1 MGHFSDV
8 GATYIKGGCILLHWP
23 AYWSRTFLH
32 CPYPIK
38 SAFHPSG
45 PSRMLPA
52 NPSFYFILLLSKN
65 CTDTCQC
72 IKQHCKTGCR
82 KSAQHINYGS
92 SFVCETAAWNKLLLF
107 FCLAA
112 PRSGLYLFFPWRPL
126 FPEHLQWKSFSMI
139 KLWHLL
145 GYSSAIAIPCINTLA
160 FVLYYVNPLKTC
172 HNFLKP

>member
-1 MGHFSDV
+1 MEHFLDV
-8 GATYIKGGCILLHWP
+8 GATYIKSGCILLHWP

-32 CPYPIK
+32 CPCPMK

-52 NPSFYFILLLSKN
+52 NPSVYFILLLLKN

-72 IKQHCKTGCR
+72 IKEHCKTGCR
-82 KSAQHINYGS
+82 RSAQCINHGS

-112 PRSGLYLFFPWRPL
+112 PRSGLYLFFPWRAL
-126 FPEHLQWKSFSMI
+126 FPECLQMKVTLRDRIVTSAQLLQCCYHPVYKYFGICTVLCKPI
-139 KLWHLL
+139 K
-145 GYSSAIAIPCINTLA
+145 NM
-160 FVLYYVNPLKTC
+160 
-172 HNFLKP
+172 